1 MKKFSLITILI
12 LIFAFN
18 ISAQDGGKKAP
29 NFKLENLSGEYVEL
43 KGLLGKGPVLVSFWA
58 TWCKPCVEEL
68 SEYKKLYSEYKSKGL
83 SVVAISTDDEKTV
96 AKVKPFVKS
105 KGYDF
110 PVLLDTNSEVAR
122 KFYVQ
127 NVPYT
132 FLLDE
137 QGNIV
142 YSHLGYKKGDELQV
156 KKRIENLLSSSSSE
170 KNTN

>member
-1 MKKFSLITILI
+1 MKLFLTVLIIFVSL
-12 LIFAFN
+12 N
-18 ISAQDGGKKAP
+18 INAQQKAP
-29 NFKLENLSGEYVEL
+29 NFKLENLNGKYIEL
-43 KGLLGKGPVLVSFWA
+43 RNLLGEGPVLISFWA

-68 SEYKKLYSEYKSKGL
+68 EEYKKLYSEYKSKGFNL
-83 SVVAISTDDEKTV
+83 IAISTDDEKTV

-105 KGYDF
+105 KDYNF
-110 PVLLDTNSEVAR
+110 PILLDTNSEVAR

-137 QGNIV
+137 KGNIV

-156 KKRIENLLSSSSSE
+156 KKKVEALLSSSSDKTSD
-170 KNTN
+170 

>member
-1 MKKFSLITILI
+1 VSL
-12 LIFAFN
+12 N
-18 ISAQDGGKKAP
+18 INAQQKAP
-29 NFKLENLSGEYVEL
+29 NFKLENLNGKYIEL
-43 KGLLGKGPVLVSFWA
+43 RNLLGEGPVLISFWA

-68 SEYKKLYSEYKSKGL
+68 EEYKKLYSEYKSKGFNL
-83 SVVAISTDDEKTV
+83 IAISTDDEKTV

-105 KGYDF
+105 KDYNF
-110 PVLLDTNSEVAR
+110 PILLDTNSEVAR

-137 QGNIV
+137 KGNIV

-156 KKRIENLLSSSSSE
+156 KKKVEALLSSSSDKTSD
-170 KNTN
+170 

>member
-1 MKKFSLITILI
+1 MKLFLTVLIIFVSL
-12 LIFAFN
+12 N
-18 ISAQDGGKKAP
+18 INAQQKAP
-29 NFKLENLSGEYVEL
+29 NFKLENLNGKYIEL
-43 KGLLGKGPVLVSFWA
+43 RNLLGEGPVLISFWA

-68 SEYKKLYSEYKSKGL
+68 EEYKKLYSEYKSKGFNI
-83 SVVAISTDDEKTV
+83 VAISTDDEKTV

-105 KGYDF
+105 KDYNF
-110 PVLLDTNSEVAR
+110 PILLDTNSEVAR

-137 QGNIV
+137 KGNIV

-156 KKRIENLLSSSSSE
+156 KKKVEALLSSSSDKTSD
-170 KNTN
+170 